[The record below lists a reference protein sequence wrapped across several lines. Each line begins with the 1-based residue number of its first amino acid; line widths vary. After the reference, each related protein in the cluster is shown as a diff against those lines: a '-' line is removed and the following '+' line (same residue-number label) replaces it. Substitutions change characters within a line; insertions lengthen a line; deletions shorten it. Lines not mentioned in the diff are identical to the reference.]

1 MVTGGGISFSGGFSI
16 FFDEEVD
23 NNKLE
28 NGIEIEKIS
37 NIMPNIQSAP
47 RNPITNYHNVHRY
60 GRFGWSR
67 GSILNF
73 CIGQG
78 ELLVTPIQVFNYLN
92 FENSLRP

>member
-1 MVTGGGISFSGGFSI
+1 MMDDSFLTGSKMVTGGGISFSGGFSI

-60 GRFGWSR
+60 GRFG
-67 GSILNF
+67 
-73 CIGQG
+73 
-78 ELLVTPIQVFNYLN
+78 
-92 FENSLRP
+92 

>member
-1 MVTGGGISFSGGFSI
+1 MISSNFLIIMDDSFLTGSKMVTVGGISFSGGFSI
-16 FFDEEVD
+16 FFGEEVD

-60 GRFGWSR
+60 GRFG
-67 GSILNF
+67 
-73 CIGQG
+73 
-78 ELLVTPIQVFNYLN
+78 
-92 FENSLRP
+92 